1 MSDIEDIYDD
11 VMNWVDDWAGTEFGS
26 EEQMEDYQNS
36 LPPMPTPTP
45 RRPTTAS
52 EVIAKRKEARDLRAS
67 KLAEEQSGDVGK
79 VASYR
84 TGTGGIRSGKGQE
97 KARLR
102 AQKFKKSRP
111 LKIGVVRPK

>member
-1 MSDIEDIYDD
+1 MTDVQNIYDD

-26 EEQMEDYQNS
+26 EEQMEDIQNA
-36 LPPMPTPTP
+36 LPPLPPAVQ
-45 RRPTTAS
+45 PTTAA
-52 EVIAKRKEARDLRAS
+52 EVIKKRKKEKDTRAS
-67 KLAEEQSGDVGK
+67 RLAAEQAGDIGK

-102 AQKFKKSRP
+102 AQKFKKSVP
-111 LKIGVVRPK
+111 LKLGMVRPK